1 MKSNDQEAGSSMGE
15 TDRAANELAGH
26 TIKEI
31 FRQAQ
36 PIAELHACL
45 TSPRGDYFRWHLLQA
60 MEVPLDDSAVE
71 KLRVESPVHEYHR
84 HLNMLIRFGLI
95 EVSVSEG
102 SRQYVRT
109 APGEN
114 AINALR
120 ELERR
125 VTPEAAAAIH
135 SASFGP
141 NSIRFFL
148 RLYGNRGEANWELR
162 QVRFT
167 PAEVGKLS
175 VFLPRAIEGISAIDK
190 LHEAGLLEYRDDNYI
205 YMPPTRA
212 RSFYQYLQ
220 ELYAILHA
228 EIPLPAGSTEPAA
241 APPR

>member
-1 MKSNDQEAGSSMGE
+1 MKRNEQEARSSTGAA
-15 TDRAANELAGH
+15 DQAANDLAGH
-26 TIKEI
+26 GIKEI

-60 MEVPLDDSAVE
+60 MEAPLDASEVE
-71 KLRVESPVHEYHR
+71 QLRVESSLHEYQR

-95 EVSVSEG
+95 EVSGSEG
-102 SRQYVRT
+102 SMQYVRT
-109 APGEN
+109 APGEK

-125 VTPEAAAAIH
+125 ITPEAAAAIH
-135 SASFGP
+135 GASFGP

-148 RLYGNRGEANWELR
+148 RLYGNRGEADWELL

-190 LHEAGLLEYRDDNYI
+190 LNEAGIVVYEDDGYI
-205 YMPPTRA
+205 YVHPIRA
-212 RSFYQYLQ
+212 RGFYQYLRSLL
-220 ELYAILHA
+220 EILNAYADVD
-228 EIPLPAGSTEPAA
+228 
-241 APPR
+241 

>member
-1 MKSNDQEAGSSMGE
+1 MKPNEREAGSSIEVPGQVI
-15 TDRAANELAGH
+15 DGLIGRA
-26 TIKEI
+26 IKDI

-45 TSPRGDYFRWHLLQA
+45 TSSRGNHFRWHLLQA
-60 MEVPLDDSAVE
+60 LEFPLDESAVE
-71 KLRVESPVHEYHR
+71 KLRVESSVHEYHR
-84 HLNMLIRFGLI
+84 HLNMLRRFGLI
-95 EVSVSEG
+95 EVRDGEKTQ
-102 SRQYVRT
+102 QYVRT
-109 APGEN
+109 ALGER

-120 ELERR
+120 EFDRR

-141 NSIRFFL
+141 HSIQFFL

-175 VFLPRAIEGISAIDK
+175 VFLPRVIEGISAIDK

-205 YMPPTRA
+205 YMQPTRA

-220 ELYAILHA
+220 ELYAIL
-228 EIPLPAGSTEPAA
+228 
-241 APPR
+241 R